1 MLERIKRGICYIII
15 ILLLPYILTVFLNGS
30 SITTYSHVDG
40 TFIKVRP
47 EQNERQ
53 KEKSHKESS
62 LDDVADGKDA
72 AEDNK
77 ESEVI
82 EMSIEDYCIG
92 VMARSIPATYKS
104 EALKAQ
110 AVAVRTLTYRK
121 IKQSEG
127 TCVFEGGYWTEK
139 QMEDIWGMKYA
150 VYHHKLEKAWN
161 DTEGQVLYYG
171 EDVALTPYFRLSNGS
186 TRDAKEVLGS
196 EDYPYLKMV
205 ECPLDLES
213 KEELKTRIFDELKAE
228 VKKTDSAGYVLS
240 VQAGEEQVSGEEF
253 RNAYDLDSACFT
265 LQDYNGKLRVTT
277 RGVGHGLGMSQYT
290 ANRMAKEGKD
300 YKEILDYFF
309 SGTEIKEVTEI
320 LKTTE

>member
-1 MLERIKRGICYIII
+1 MLERIKRGLCYIII

-47 EQNERQ
+47 EENERQ

-62 LDDVADGKDA
+62 LDDAADGKDA
-72 AEDNK
+72 AAADK
-77 ESEVI
+77 ESDDI

-92 VMARSIPATYKS
+92 VMARSIPVTYKE

-110 AVAVRTLTYRK
+110 AVAVRSLTYRK

-127 TCVFEGGYWTEK
+127 TCVFEGGYWTDK

-150 VYHHKLEKAWN
+150 MYHHKLEKAWN

-228 VKKTDSAGYVLS
+228 VKKTDSAGYVLN

-300 YKEILDYFF
+300 YKEILGYFF

>member
-62 LDDVADGKDA
+62 LDDAKDGKDA
-72 AEDNK
+72 AVGNK

-92 VMARSIPATYKS
+92 VMARSIPATYKE

-110 AVAVRTLTYRK
+110 AVAVRSLTYRK

-127 TCVFEGGYWTEK
+127 TCVFEGGYWTDK

-150 VYHHKLEKAWN
+150 VYHHKL
-161 DTEGQVLYYG
+161 
-171 EDVALTPYFRLSNGS
+171 
-186 TRDAKEVLGS
+186 KEVLGS

-240 VQAGEEQVSGEEF
+240 VQAGEEQVNGEEF